1 MAKTKIGLIQV
12 MQRAEDDYN
21 ARCEMLYSQAEKC
34 FIEGAELVFFPEAFQ
49 HVPDRS
55 IVKDHD
61 RLSAVSAEWKQ
72 RCSEL
77 AKKYHA
83 YLVPWDYEYTDG
95 KVYNSSYILD
105 RNGNEIGRYRKVHL
119 THSEQMRGLSNG
131 EDFPVF
137 DLDIGKIGIMIC
149 WDNYFPESARCL
161 GNQGAQLVLYPLY
174 GDTLDPQWE
183 IKVRARAIDNS
194 MYIVFEQIDGYNEA
208 AYTGAVGPD
217 GTVLERITKEPG
229 YRIVEVDLSAPVIT
243 HTTGNKAISENIKE
257 MTERCRRPKAYGALM
272 KEPEIKEW
280 NEIFYGNE
288 PYILTESEYL
298 KKK

>member
-1 MAKTKIGLIQV
+1 MTKIGLIQV
-12 MQRAEDDYN
+12 LQRDEDGYEK
-21 ARCEMLYSQAEKC
+21 RCDELLYYAEKC
-34 FIEGAELVFFPEAFQ
+34 FKDGAQLVFFPEAYQ
-49 HVPDRS
+49 HVPRREV
-55 IVKDHD
+55 IYCKDELK
-61 RLSAVSAEWKQ
+61 RISEEFKQ

-77 AKKYHA
+77 VKKYGR
-83 YLVPWDYEYTDG
+83 YLVPWEYEVCDG
-95 KVYNSSYILD
+95 KVYNASYILN
-105 RNGNEIGRYRKVHL
+105 RNGEEIGRYRKVHL
-119 THSEQMRGLSNG
+119 THGEQSKGLTNG
-131 EDFPVF
+131 DGFPVF
-137 DLDIGKIGIMIC
+137 ELDFGKVGIMIC

-217 GTVLERITKEPG
+217 GTVLERMTKEPG